1 MVGSGIF
8 CVLGY
13 DLSVVPAKPA
23 SQYSLDENLQ
33 GERQMVE
40 ACDEVHSALRRRF
53 KGELLRPGEG
63 GYEDARAIWNGM
75 VARTPGLIAR
85 CADVSD
91 VQNAVRAGSA
101 AGILTAVRCGG
112 HSLAGFSTCD
122 GGMVINL
129 SRMRQVTVDPEA
141 RRARFA
147 GGCLLGSID
156 TASQK
161 AGLVFPSGVVS
172 HTGAAGLVLG
182 GGTGWLTR
190 RFGLSCDNVEGFT
203 LVTADGSVE
212 RANSKE
218 NADLFWAVRG
228 GGGNFGVVT
237 EFEVKLHPLTSVVL
251 AEGLCAEADI
261 RPLLDRWRDF
271 MADAPIDLKWNV
283 DLRLAPHTQNVPTEL
298 QGRPVASSSL
308 VWTGEPEAGRPYLE
322 RALAMCSSASVS
334 SKVMSFLDL
343 QTMADSAFPH
353 GRRYYTK
360 SGYFPYLDDST
371 IDRMVEAVA
380 TIPSSETQ
388 IELAYLGGAAGR
400 VAASE
405 TAFGDRSAPFIMNLL
420 ANWSDATAD
429 AGNVSWI
436 RGLFNKLRPAM
447 KPGVYVNFMSGDE
460 QDRVPEAYHER
471 WDRMVAVK
479 SHYDP
484 KNFFRLNQN
493 VQPKS

>member
-1 MVGSGIF
+1 
-8 CVLGY
+8 
-13 DLSVVPAKPA
+13 
-23 SQYSLDENLQ
+23 
-33 GERQMVE
+33 MVE
-40 ACDEVHSALRRRF
+40 ASEEVYSSLHRRF
-53 KGELLRPGEG
+53 KGDLLRPGES
-63 GYEDARAIWNGM
+63 GYEDARTIWNGM
-75 VARTPGLIAR
+75 VARSPGLIAH

-91 VQNAVRAGSA
+91 VQNAVRAGA
-101 AGILTAVRCGG
+101 EAGILTAVRCGG

-122 GGMVINL
+122 RGMVIDL
-129 SRMRQVTVDPEA
+129 SRMRDVSVDPEA
-141 RRARFA
+141 QRARFA

-156 TASQK
+156 TATQK

-172 HTGAAGLVLG
+172 HTGASGLILG

-203 LVTADGSVE
+203 VVTADGSVV

-218 NADLFWAVRG
+218 NADLFWALRG

-251 AEGLCAEADI
+251 AEGLCPEVGI
-261 RPLLDRWRDF
+261 RQLLEYWTDF
-271 MADAPIDLKWNV
+271 MAEAPLDLKWNV
-283 DLRLAPHTQNVPTEL
+283 DLRLAPHKKNVPVEL
-298 QGRPVASSSL
+298 RGRPVAGNSL
-308 VWTGEPEAGRPYLE
+308 IWTGDPEAGRPYLE
-322 RALAMCSSASVS
+322 RALAMCSPDSVS
-334 SKVMSFLDL
+334 SSIMSFLSL
-343 QTMADSAFPH
+343 QTMADSDFPH

-360 SGYFPYLDDST
+360 SGYFTYLDDST
-371 IDRMVEAVA
+371 IDRLSEAVA

-388 IELAYLGGAAGR
+388 IELAYLGGAAAR
-400 VAASE
+400 LSANE

-420 ANWSDATAD
+420 ASWSEPSGD
-429 AGNVSWI
+429 AGNISWV

-484 KNFFRLNQN
+484 TNFFRLNQN
-493 VQPKS
+493 VLPRKFPAKG